1 MTKDEVIKR
10 LRSDLNLPKFNA
22 FIEEKNYSEEE
33 YEKLKTDL
41 LSYYR
46 DYVEN
51 ISADFEGG
59 LETQDG
65 RH

>member
-1 MTKDEVIKR
+1 MTKDDVIKR
-10 LRSDLNLPKFNA
+10 LRSDLNMPKFNV
-22 FIEEKNYSEEE
+22 FIEEKDYSEEE
-33 YEKLKTDL
+33 YEKLKSDL
-41 LSYYR
+41 LNYYR

-51 ISADFEGG
+51 VSADFEGG

>member
-1 MTKDEVIKR
+1 MKKDEVIKR

>member
-1 MTKDEVIKR
+1 MTKDDIIKR
-10 LRSDLNLPKFNA
+10 LRSDLNMPKFNV
-22 FIEEKNYSEEE
+22 FIEEKDYSEEE

-41 LSYYR
+41 LNYYR

-51 ISADFEGG
+51 VSADFEGG
-59 LETQDG
+59 LETKDG